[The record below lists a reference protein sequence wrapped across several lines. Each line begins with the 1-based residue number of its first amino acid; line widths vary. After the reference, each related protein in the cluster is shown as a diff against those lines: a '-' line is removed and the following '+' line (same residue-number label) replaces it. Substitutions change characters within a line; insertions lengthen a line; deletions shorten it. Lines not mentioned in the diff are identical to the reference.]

1 MGWRRLITEI
11 DHLAD
16 GTSLAADLCIVGA
29 GAAGLVIAR
38 EFLGT
43 GTEVVLLESGG
54 WTMRDDAQD
63 LYGGEIEQ
71 QPFRGLQAGR
81 ARVFGGTTTLWG
93 GQCIPLDPIDF
104 EARPWVRFSG
114 WPITYADLAPYY
126 GRAKQRLEIAPEA
139 FDKPAWQRFGLHPL
153 DLHADRLA
161 AIHSV
166 FMRQPDLG
174 QRFRAEL
181 AAAANIRV
189 LLHANTTRLDTD
201 ASGTQIQEVTFRS
214 LAGRNG
220 SIKARRVVLCAGG
233 IENARLLL
241 LSDQAAPEGAGAGK
255 PQARGAPAGGRPVPG
270 RGHRHARPH
279 VNGLGNSHDLVGRF
293 LQDHPCGRT
302 AEIVT
307 TAPRPLQDHWNML
320 YSHRAHYLPK
330 LALSEAAQRR
340 EQVLSCVGR
349 LEYEYEPDS
358 GMQAMRELFADLR
371 ARRRPPE
378 LGRKLAALG
387 RGSPDLAF
395 VTWRRVARGL
405 SPATR
410 PRRIHLEAFTE
421 QAPMPDSRVTLGD
434 GRDALGLRRVK
445 VDWRLD
451 ASVWKTLRVFTRCVQ
466 EEFARLGLGEVRPAD
481 WLAQEE
487 PPGSVLV
494 DSYHP
499 AGTTRM
505 ARRPEEGVV
514 DADCQVFGVHG
525 LYVAGSSVFP
535 TSGAANPTFTLIAL
549 ALRLAERLRSEL
561 AQQAAARPG
570 ATPPLARV
578 AGA

>member
-1 MGWRRLITEI
+1 MIIEI

-29 GAAGLVIAR
+29 GAAGLVVAR

-43 GTEVVLLESGG
+43 GIQVVLLESGG

-63 LYGGEIEQ
+63 LYGGEVEQ

-114 WPITYADLAPYY
+114 WPIACADLAPYY
-126 GRAKQRLEIAPEA
+126 DRAKQRLEIAPEA

-161 AIHSV
+161 AIHGV
-166 FMRQPDLG
+166 FIRQPDLG

-181 AAAANIRV
+181 AAAANVRV
-189 LLHANTTRLDTD
+189 LLHANTTRLDTE
-201 ASGTQIQEVTFRS
+201 ASGTQIRKVVFRS
-214 LAGRNG
+214 LGGRNG

-241 LSDQAAPEGAGAGK
+241 LSGQASPEVAGPDK
-255 PQARGAPAGGRPVPG
+255 PHARGPHAG
-270 RGHRHARPH
+270 
-279 VNGLGNSHDLVGRF
+279 GLGNSHDLVGRF

-307 TAPRPLQDHWNML
+307 TNPRPLQDHWNML

-340 EQVLSCVGR
+340 EHVLSCVGR
-349 LEYEYEPDS
+349 LEYEYEPNS
-358 GMQAMRELFADLR
+358 GMQALRELFADLR
-371 ARRRPPE
+371 AGRRPPE
-378 LGRKLAALG
+378 LARKLAALG
-387 RGSPDLAF
+387 RGSPDLAL
-395 VTWRRVARGL
+395 VTWRRLAKGL

-421 QAPMPDSRVTLGD
+421 QAPMPDSRITLCD
-434 GRDALGLRRVK
+434 DRDALGLRRVK

-535 TSGAANPTFTLIAL
+535 TSGAANPTLTLIAL
-549 ALRLAERLRSEL
+549 ALRLAERLKNEL
-561 AQQAAARPG
+561 AQQAAARPN
-570 ATPPLARV
+570 ATALLARV
-578 AGA
+578 AEA